1 MIDLHSHILPGIDDG
16 ARSLDIALQ
25 MAQQAVD
32 GGVRH
37 MVCTPHI
44 HKGYFDNTLQS
55 IEQTFQ
61 VFQQEVNRACIPLS
75 LSFAAEVRVN
85 ELIPI
90 WYKQK
95 ELPFLGEYNGK
106 YILLLEMP
114 HSHIPQG
121 LEALIKWLLKNNV
134 QPLIAHPERNREL
147 LSEQHKFNWLQRQ
160 GCMFQVTA
168 GALTGRFGDKVE
180 EFALSMMQSK
190 AFHVVASDTHDL
202 VRRPNDMQEAFEVV
216 SQLSTEFANEVFIKR
231 PGAIVSFPDD
241 SDVEND
247 K

>member
-16 ARSLDIALQ
+16 ARSLDIALE

-44 HKGYFDNTLQS
+44 HKGYFDNSLSS
-55 IEQTFQ
+55 IKFAFEGFQ
-61 VFQQEVNRACIPLS
+61 KAVNDASIPLS
-75 LSFAAEVRVN
+75 LSYAAEVRVN

-90 WYKQK
+90 WYKQS
-95 ELPFLGEYNGK
+95 ELPFLGQYNDK
-106 YILLLEMP
+106 HILLLEMP
-114 HSHIPQG
+114 HSHVPQG
-121 LEALIKWLLKNNV
+121 LEVLIKWLLKNNV

-147 LSEQHKFNWLQRQ
+147 LAEQHKFSWLQRQ

-168 GALTGRFGDKVE
+168 GALTGRFGEKAED
-180 EFALSMMQSK
+180 FALSMMRSK

-202 VRRPNDMQEAFEVV
+202 VRRPNDMQAAFEVV
-216 SQLSTEFANEVFIKR
+216 CKFSTDFAHEVFIKR
-231 PGAIVSFPDD
+231 PGNIVSFP
-241 SDVEND
+241 SERTENNG
-247 K
+247 

>member
-1 MIDLHSHILPGIDDG
+1 LIDLHSHILPGIDDG

-44 HKGYFDNTLQS
+44 HIGYFDNTSQS

-61 VFQQEVNRACIPLS
+61 VFRQEVNRACIPLS

-121 LEALIKWLLKNNV
+121 LEALTKWLLKNNV

-147 LSEQHKFNWLQRQ
+147 LAEQHKFNWLQRQ

-168 GALTGRFGDKVE
+168 GALTGRFGDRVE

-216 SQLSTEFANEVFIKR
+216 SQFSTEFANEVFIKR
-231 PGAIVSFPDD
+231 PGAIVSFPIDGD
-241 SDVEND
+241 IDND

>member
-16 ARSLDIALQ
+16 ARSLDISLQ

-32 GGVRH
+32 SGVRH

-44 HKGYFDNTLQS
+44 HKGYFDNTLNTIRHAFNEFQKAIADAS
-55 IEQTFQ
+55 IP
-61 VFQQEVNRACIPLS
+61 IS
-75 LSFAAEVRVN
+75 LSYAAEVRVN

-90 WYKQK
+90 WYKQQ

-106 YILLLEMP
+106 RILLLEMP

-121 LEALIKWLLKNNV
+121 LEVLIKWLLKNNV

-147 LSEQHKFNWLQRQ
+147 LAEQHKFSWLQRQ

-180 EFALSMMQSK
+180 DFALSMMRNK

-202 VRRPNDMQEAFEVV
+202 VRRPNDMQAAYEVV
-216 SQLSTEFANEVFIKR
+216 STFSHDFAQETFVTR
-231 PGAIVSFPDD
+231 PGAIVS
-241 SDVEND
+241 VGQQNEVTND
-247 K
+247 

>member
-16 ARSLDIALQ
+16 ARSLDISLQ

-32 GGVRH
+32 SGVRH

-44 HKGYFDNTLQS
+44 HKGYFDNTLNT
-55 IEQTFQ
+55 IRHAFNEFQ
-61 VFQQEVNRACIPLS
+61 KAIADASIPLS
-75 LSFAAEVRVN
+75 LSYAAEVRVN

-90 WYKQK
+90 WYKQQ
-95 ELPFLGEYNGK
+95 EFPFLGEYNGK
-106 YILLLEMP
+106 RILLLEMP

-121 LEALIKWLLKNNV
+121 LEVLIKWLLKNNV

-147 LSEQHKFNWLQRQ
+147 LAEQHKFSWLQRQ

-180 EFALSMMQSK
+180 DFALSMMRNK

-202 VRRPNDMQEAFEVV
+202 VRRPNDMQAAYEVV
-216 SQLSTEFANEVFIKR
+216 STFSDDFAQETFVTR
-231 PGAIVSFPDD
+231 PGAIVSFTQQNE
-241 SDVEND
+241 VTND
-247 K
+247 

>member
-1 MIDLHSHILPGIDDG
+1 LIDLHSHILPGIDDG

-44 HKGYFDNTLQS
+44 HKGYFDNTLNT
-55 IEQTFQ
+55 IRHAFNEFQ
-61 VFQQEVNRACIPLS
+61 NAIADASIPLS
-75 LSFAAEVRVN
+75 LSYAAEVRVN

-90 WYKQK
+90 WFKQK

-106 YILLLEMP
+106 HILLLEMP

-121 LEALIKWLLKNNV
+121 LEVLIKWLLKNNV

-147 LSEQHKFNWLQRQ
+147 LAEQHKFSWLQRQ

-180 EFALSMMQSK
+180 DFALSMMRNK
-190 AFHVVASDTHDL
+190 ALHVVASDTHDL
-202 VRRPNDMQEAFEVV
+202 VRRPNDMQAAYEVV
-216 SQLSTEFANEVFIKR
+216 STFSHDFAQETFVTR
-231 PGAIVSFPDD
+231 PGAIVS
-241 SDVEND
+241 VGQRNEVTND
-247 K
+247 

>member
-16 ARSLDIALQ
+16 ARSLDIALE

-44 HKGYFDNTLQS
+44 HKGYFDNTLKS
-55 IEQTFQ
+55 IEHSFLE
-61 VFQQEVNRACIPLS
+61 FKKEIIRASIPLS
-75 LSFAAEVRVN
+75 LSYAAEVRVN
-85 ELIPI
+85 ELIPV

-95 ELPFLGEYNGK
+95 ALPFLGTYNGK
-106 YILLLEMP
+106 HILLLEMP

-121 LEALIKWLLKNNV
+121 LEVLIKWLLKNNV

-147 LSEQHKFNWLQRQ
+147 LAEQHKFSWLQRQ
-160 GCMFQVTA
+160 GCIFQVTA

-180 EFALSMMQSK
+180 DFALSMMRNK

-202 VRRPNDMQEAFEVV
+202 VRRPNDMGAAYDVV
-216 SQLSTEFANEVFIKR
+216 SAFSDEFAQEVFVTR
-231 PGAIVSFPDD
+231 PGAIVSFDQKNEPF
-241 SDVEND
+241 ND
-247 K
+247 

>member
-16 ARSLDIALQ
+16 ARSLDIALE

-44 HKGYFDNTLQS
+44 HKGYFDNSLSS
-55 IEQTFQ
+55 IKFAFGEFQ
-61 VFQQEVNRACIPLS
+61 KAVNDASIPLS
-75 LSFAAEVRVN
+75 LSYAAEVRVN

-90 WYKQK
+90 WYKQS
-95 ELPFLGEYNGK
+95 ELPFLGQYNGK
-106 YILLLEMP
+106 HILLLEMP

-121 LEALIKWLLKNNV
+121 LEVLIKWLLKNNV

-147 LSEQHKFNWLQRQ
+147 LAEQHKFSWLQRQ

-168 GALTGRFGDKVE
+168 GALTGRFGEKAED
-180 EFALSMMQSK
+180 FALSMMRSK

-202 VRRPNDMQEAFEVV
+202 VRRPNDMQAAFEVV
-216 SQLSTEFANEVFIKR
+216 CKFSTDFAHEVFIKR
-231 PGAIVSFPDD
+231 PSDIVSFP
-241 SDVEND
+241 SERTENNG
-247 K
+247 